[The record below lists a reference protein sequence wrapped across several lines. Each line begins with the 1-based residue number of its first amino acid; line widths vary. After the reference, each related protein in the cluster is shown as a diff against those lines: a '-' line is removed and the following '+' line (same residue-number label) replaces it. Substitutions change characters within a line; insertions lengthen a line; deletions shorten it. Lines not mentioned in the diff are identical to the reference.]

1 MTMFESIAGICL
13 HRRERMLVLVRR
25 RQAVSSRSTIPEPV
39 RLIAYLL
46 ILHLACD
53 LTVSN
58 WFLVSCQ

>member
-1 MTMFESIAGICL
+1 
-13 HRRERMLVLVRR
+13 MLVLVRR
-25 RQAVSSRSTIPEPV
+25 RQAVSSRSTIAEPV